1 MLLKFCSPL
10 LVLLALSMTIN
21 PATMTATTTTPSMLI
36 IRHGRS
42 RVRHINENDHIRW
55 GLQAF
60 DNLTLDDYDTTTSTD
75 PSSTVDLL
83 NDASSS
89 SSSSSDLV
97 GSQLFGSDFWLGSDT
112 NNNLNGNVSSNLINQ
127 ASQPIGNSKRKG
139 TADFPMENIMNPSQ
153 QVSST

>member
-1 MLLKFCSPL
+1 
-10 LVLLALSMTIN
+10 MTIN
-21 PATMTATTTTPSMLI
+21 PAITTATTTTSSMLI

-97 GSQLFGSDFWLGSDT
+97 GSQLFGSDFWLGSDA
-112 NNNLNGNVSSNLINQ
+112 NNNMNGNVNTSLINQQ

-139 TADFPMENIMNPSQ
+139 TADFPMENILNPSQ
-153 QVSST
+153 QVSSA